1 MKNHFNWGIIGTG
14 GIANAFANDLKL
26 LTGHVVIAIGSR
38 KKKSAE
44 NFAIK
49 FKDCR
54 PYDNY
59 LDCIKDPNVD
69 GIYIATPHNS
79 HAKYSLLALKNG
91 KPVLCEKPFS
101 INSLE
106 AKKMIKVASDNN
118 LLIMEAM
125 WTRFL
130 PHISKVRKI
139 IDENILGEIKSLYAD
154 HGQNLSMNTN
164 PRLWEPSLGGGALLD
179 LGIYVVSLSHLILG
193 VPKNI
198 TSRAH
203 FTDKGVDEQTSVIFD
218 YKNNAQAVLK
228 MTLKNNTPCK
238 AIISGE
244 KGYLEISGP
253 FYAPASMILILNNG
267 TKTFFDNNYE
277 GQGLREQAYEFAKCK
292 NLGLIESP
300 LMTHKETLEVMKS
313 MDLIRQQ
320 IGLKYPND

>member
-1 MKNHFNWGIIGTG
+1 MKIHFKWGILGTG

-26 LTGHVVIAIGSR
+26 LNGHAVVAVGSR
-38 KKKSAE
+38 TKKSAK

-49 FKDCR
+49 FKGCK
-54 PYDNY
+54 PYDTY
-59 LDCIKDPNVD
+59 LDCIKDPNID

-101 INSLE
+101 INSVE
-106 AKKMIKVASDNN
+106 AKKMINQALENN

-130 PHISKVRKI
+130 PHISRVRKI

-193 VPKNI
+193 TPKSI

-203 FTDKGVDEQTSVIFD
+203 FTNKGVDEQTSVIFN

-228 MTLKNNTPCK
+228 MTLKNNTPCR

-244 KGYLEISGP
+244 KGYLEISGL
-253 FYAPASMILILNNG
+253 FYTPTSMTLVLNDG
-267 TKTFFDNNYE
+267 TKTFFENNYE
-277 GQGLREQAYEFAKCK
+277 GHGLREQAFEFARCK
-292 NLGLIESP
+292 DLDLTQSP
-300 LMTHKETLEVMKS
+300 LMPHKETLEIMKS

>member
-1 MKNHFNWGIIGTG
+1 MRYNFKWGILGTG
-14 GIANAFANDLKL
+14 GIANAFSDDLKL
-26 LTGHVVIAIGSR
+26 LSGHVVKAVGSR
-38 KKKSAE
+38 TKKSAN

-49 FKDCR
+49 FKGCK

-59 LDCIKDPNVD
+59 LDCIKDPNID
-69 GIYIATPHNS
+69 AIYIATPHNS
-79 HAKYSLLALKNG
+79 HAKYSILALKNG

-101 INSLE
+101 INSIE
-106 AKKMIKVASDNN
+106 AKKMIKVASENN

-130 PHISKVRKI
+130 PHISRVRKI

-179 LGIYVVSLSHLILG
+179 LGIYLVSLSHLVLG
-193 VPKNI
+193 IPKSI

-203 FTDKGVDEQTSVIFD
+203 FTDKGIDEQTSIIFN

-228 MTLKNNTPCK
+228 MTLKNNTPYR

-244 KGYLEISGP
+244 KGYLEIAGP
-253 FYAPASMILILNNG
+253 FYTPTSMTLNLNDG

-277 GQGLREQAYEFAKCK
+277 GHGLREQAYEFAKCK
-292 NLGLIESP
+292 NLKLIESP
-300 LMTHKETLEVMKS
+300 LITHKETIEIMET
-313 MDLIRQQ
+313 MDLIREK